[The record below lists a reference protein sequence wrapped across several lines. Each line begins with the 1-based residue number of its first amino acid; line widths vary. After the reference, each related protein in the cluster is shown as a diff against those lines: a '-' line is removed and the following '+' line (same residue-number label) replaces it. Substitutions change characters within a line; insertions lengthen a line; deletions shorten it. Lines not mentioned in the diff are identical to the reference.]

1 MSKRSRLSLFW
12 AAPGVVVVIGVVITL
27 GVRPA
32 LAAHPPTSFSVEA
45 DPDHCGEGWG
55 TRPGTAANV
64 DGGDPTGDV
73 IQMDARI
80 RLANPRAAAT
90 ASQRMLR
97 RAYNYDSGL
106 DRNGNLDMGL
116 IFAAFNQ
123 DFALPVRDTSDWF
136 GRGMLA

>member
-1 MSKRSRLSLFW
+1 MSKRSRLSLLW
-12 AAPGVVVVIGVVITL
+12 AALGVVVVIGVVITL

-32 LAAHPPTSFSVEA
+32 VAAHPTTSFSV
-45 DPDHCGEGWG
+45 
-55 TRPGTAANV
+55 
-64 DGGDPTGDV
+64 DV
-73 IQMDARI
+73 IQMDAHI
-80 RLANPRAAAT
+80 RLANPRTAAT

-106 DRNGNLDMGL
+106 DRNGSLDMGL

-123 DFALPVRDTSDWF
+123 DFALPGVRDTSDWF